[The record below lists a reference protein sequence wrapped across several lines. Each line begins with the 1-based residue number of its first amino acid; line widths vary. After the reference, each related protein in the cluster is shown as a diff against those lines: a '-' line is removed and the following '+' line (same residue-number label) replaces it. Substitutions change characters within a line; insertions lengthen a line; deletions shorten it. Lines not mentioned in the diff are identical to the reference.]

1 MTITSPSITPSTTP
15 PPTSSRPR
23 VAVVIGGR
31 SSEREISLESGRHI
45 FQTLDVSRWEPTAV
59 YMDALGRLWEIGL
72 PLIVQNTTAD
82 IDARLEHDAKR
93 LPWETLPERFDIV
106 YIGLHGK
113 YGEDGCFQGLL
124 ELLDVPYVGSGVL
137 GSALGMDKRVQRDL
151 LRQAGIDVPR
161 TVAVTAAEW
170 SGAEGAG
177 AEGAGADGAGTNRAG
192 TNQAV
197 ARVAETLGFP
207 CVVKPSREG
216 CSTALAVPGD
226 AAALRMA
233 IDEALA
239 WDTVA
244 LVEEHIR
251 GVEVTVVVVE
261 DEHGRPVAFAPTET
275 PAKGSFLTIEE
286 KFLPGYGENIT
297 PARLPAPVLAA
308 VRGIAE
314 RTFTALQL
322 RVFAR
327 IDMYVV
333 EPVGEPGAGGEPRI
347 VVGEPNT
354 LPGSSPSS
362 TVFLGPI
369 EEGILPHELLTILLE
384 RSQAAHRSKR
394 GPLA

>member
-1 MTITSPSITPSTTP
+1 MTP
-15 PPTSSRPR
+15 PPPAPRPR
-23 VAVVIGGR
+23 VAVVLGGR

-45 FQTLDVSRWEPTAV
+45 FQTIDRSRWDPSAV
-59 YMDALGRLWEIGL
+59 YMDAQGGLWAIPL
-72 PLIVQNTTAD
+72 PLVVQNTTAD
-82 IDARLEHDAKR
+82 IDARLAHDAER
-93 LPWETLPERFDIV
+93 LPWEALPERFDVV

-151 LRQAGIDVPR
+151 LRQAGIDVPA

-170 SGAEGAG
+170 T
-177 AEGAGADGAGTNRAG
+177 AGADAAI
-192 TNQAV
+192 
-197 ARVAETLGFP
+197 ARVETALGYP

-216 CSTALAVPGD
+216 CSTALGVPGD
-226 AAALRMA
+226 RAALRAA
-233 IDEALA
+233 IDDALA

-244 LVEEHIR
+244 LVEEHLR
-251 GVEVTVVVVE
+251 GVEVTVVVLE
-261 DEHGRPVAFAPTET
+261 DEGGRPRAFAPTET
-275 PAKGSFLTIEE
+275 PAKGAFLTIEE
-286 KFLPGYGENIT
+286 KFLPGHGENIT
-297 PARLPAPVLAA
+297 PARLPAAVLAA
-308 VRGIAE
+308 VRDVAE
-314 RTFTALQL
+314 RAFTALQL

-333 EPVGEPGAGGEPRI
+333 APDGGDARADDGGARRI
-347 VVGEPNT
+347 IVGEPNT

-369 EEGILPHELLTILLE
+369 EDGILPHDLVSTILD
-384 RSQAAHRSKR
+384 RSLAAHRAKR